1 MNKPSE
7 PSFRR
12 MVRLVALG
20 LFSFLLPSPL
30 QGQSIPPRQG
40 EAFPLL
46 RFPLLGGK
54 KGETRTLAAWRGHKV
69 LLIQFASW

>member
-1 MNKPSE
+1 MSKSKVTV
-7 PSFRR
+7 S
-12 MVRLVALG
+12 VSLAILLALG
-20 LFSFLLPSPL
+20 FFALPL
-30 QGQSIPPRQG
+30 QGQSIPPKQG

-46 RFPLLGGK
+46 RFPVLGGK